1 MQCLVVADAREV
13 AADFE
18 ERCHC
23 QLHGGVPLT
32 IGIDSFLDSRI
43 FLGLARCQPADGCAK
58 ATQAEPAKQSGQM
71 MFA

>member
-1 MQCLVVADAREV
+1 MKCLVVADAREV

-32 IGIDSFLDSRI
+32 IGIDYFLDSRL
-43 FLGLARCQPADGCAK
+43 FQVLRAASRLTAVQKRHRRSQR
-58 ATQAEPAKQSGQM
+58 SRVVR
-71 MFA
+71 